1 MHKIFWVSLS
11 AALLAARLSGAAET
25 TYGAELDRIEELVDR
40 GNWVELRSFLRSR
53 PDLVAGDDPFS
64 CELQNFLGQTS
75 GLYSALIIDQVK
87 YPDVKNASKISTT
100 DSLFCGGAIAGKPP
114 IGDADLLL
122 EAELAALKGL
132 PNSETNDITI
142 SKDEN
147 SSDPDSQLQKTAV
160 LGLEEADQAIELASL
175 DIDNSAAEP
184 TRSLGDISSASA
196 RDDDFSDD
204 EPDAAVTSARDSDG
218 SNDSIY

>member
-75 GLYSALIIDQVK
+75 GLYSALIID
-87 YPDVKNASKISTT
+87 STT

-204 EPDAAVTSARDSDG
+204 EPDAAVTSARDSG
-218 SNDSIY
+218 HLM

>member
-11 AALLAARLSGAAET
+11 AAVLAARLSGAAET
-25 TYGAELDRIEELVDR
+25 TYDAELDRIEELVDR

-64 CELQNFLGQTS
+64 RELQNFLGQTT

-87 YPDVKNASKISTT
+87 YPDVKNASRASKT
-100 DSLFCGGAIAGKPP
+100 DSLVSGVQNLGKPP
-114 IGDADLLL
+114 QGDADLLL

-132 PNSETNDITI
+132 PSSETNDILITG
-142 SKDEN
+142 EGEEL
-147 SSDPDSQLQKTAV
+147 DPKSPLRKAAL
-160 LGLEEADQAIELASL
+160 LGLEEADQAVEMASL
-175 DIDNSAAEP
+175 DIDHSNSGPA
-184 TRSLGDISSASA
+184 RSVGAIASASS

-204 EPDAAVTSARDSDG
+204 EPDAAVTSARDSG
-218 SNDSIY
+218 PAIY